1 MLSRYYGFTAREIKE
16 LTVYQYKQYIH
27 NIAEVENIFRG
38 EGGSASKRESYTESE
53 ILDIANNY
61 GMEIPR

>member
-16 LTVYQYKQYIH
+16 LTVYQYKQYMH

-38 EGGSASKRESYTESE
+38 KGDSTSKKESYTENE
-53 ILDIANNY
+53 ILDIASNY